1 MNRVPNEGAAI
12 VVGVVRTYLELRDP
26 AQFRPAS
33 ALPATARVVKR
44 ESCPLAEYRRLYA
57 SVGGPWHWRDR
68 LAWDDATLAAHLA
81 SPDIALFELLVDG
94 ESAGYFELRRSGP
107 EEVEIAYFGL
117 MPGYIGRGL
126 GGAMLSEAVR
136 EAWRFGG
143 ARVWLHT
150 CTLDS
155 PHALPNYK
163 ARGFMPYRVEH
174 FEAPSA

>member
-1 MNRVPNEGAAI
+1 M

-26 AQFRPAS
+26 AQFRPGAP
-33 ALPATARVVKR
+33 LPPTARVVERK
-44 ESCPLAEYRRLYA
+44 SCSPAEYRRLYA
-57 SVGGPWHWRDR
+57 AVGGPWHWRDR

-81 SPDIALFELLVDG
+81 SPDIAVFELLVEGD
-94 ESAGYFELRRSGP
+94 SAGYFELRRSDAG
-107 EEVEIAYFGL
+107 EVEIAYFGL
-117 MPGYIGRGL
+117 VPGYIGRGL
-126 GGAMLSEAVR
+126 GGALLSEAVR

-163 ARGFMPYRVEH
+163 ARGFTPYRVEQY
-174 FEAPSA
+174 EAPGA